1 MDAESHEQV
10 LIHYPGAD
18 MTARNRSIA
27 SWSIRVCA
35 LLTAVVAL
43 TGAATSVEGEGPRVG
58 KPAPELVGTD
68 SYGKT
73 VALRDLRGHT
83 VVLEW
88 SNHQCP
94 YVGKHYRSGNM
105 QALQKEAVG
114 QGVVWLTILSS
125 APGTQGSVTA
135 AEANE
140 LTRSR
145 GAAPTAVI
153 LDPSGTIG
161 RAYDARTTPHMFVI
175 DGAGTLVFM
184 GGIDDKPTTDLAD
197 IATARNY
204 VRLALTAVAAGRPVQ
219 EPVTRPYGCSV
230 KYR

>member
-1 MDAESHEQV
+1 M
-10 LIHYPGAD
+10 
-18 MTARNRSIA
+18 
-27 SWSIRVCA
+27 
-35 LLTAVVAL
+35 
-43 TGAATSVEGEGPRVG
+43 
-58 KPAPELVGTD
+58 PAPDFVGTD

-73 VALRDLRGHT
+73 VTLSELRGRT

-88 SNHQCP
+88 SNHGCP
-94 YVGKHYRSGNM
+94 FVGKHYRSGNM

-125 APGTQGSVTA
+125 APGTQGNVTA

-145 GAAPTAVI
+145 GASPTAVI

-175 DGAGTLVFM
+175 DKTGTLVYM
-184 GGIDDKPTTDLAD
+184 GGIDDKPTTDVAD
-197 IATARNY
+197 IATAKNY
-204 VRLALTAVAAGRPVQ
+204 VRLALGAVAAGKPVQ
-219 EPVTRPYGCSV
+219 EAVTRPYGCSV